1 MTTTTMVH
9 VRVNESIKEQA
20 AQALTAMG
28 LTLSDAV
35 RVFLT
40 RVATDREL
48 PFSLKTPN
56 AVSRAAIAEAETL
69 VKNRRARFSTVDTL
83 IEDLEKN
90 SSQ

>member
-40 RVATDREL
+40 RVATDQEL

-69 VKNRRARFSTVDTL
+69 VKNRRARFSTVDAL
-83 IEDLEKN
+83 IDDLEKN
-90 SSQ
+90 SS